1 MNEESS
7 SLSVVSGGAVLFF
20 IGNIIKNISG
30 FLLQILLTR
39 TLGAASYGVYSY
51 AQTILSVVGVFA
63 RLGVT
68 ESIMRFVP
76 EFQYDKDTQGGY
88 VTIAFCTSIVGSI
101 ILSILLF
108 IYAGKIN
115 EFTLGKPLFTD
126 VLRILAIFLPF
137 QVIIQAIS
145 NTFRAFEDAMNQIFI
160 RDILVP
166 TLNVVSIAI
175 ALVLGA
181 TIVGASAA
189 IVFAGV
195 LATGISLSL
204 LIKKI
209 DIAVN
214 FDIGSCELSQ
224 YYRFSVPLT
233 LTAAGS
239 LLYTN
244 VDRLMVGYF
253 IGDVEVGI
261 YAVAI
266 GLASVTGLALSGLNQ
281 LFPPIASKLYSRDE
295 REELQRVFQTVTRWS
310 FTLCLLPA
318 LLLYTFRFEVL
329 SLFGSEFTRGS
340 VVLSLFIAGQI
351 TRNAVGPSGYM
362 LTMTEH
368 QYIVLFNRWFLGISN
383 VVANYILITKYGFVG
398 AAVASALTLALVNV
412 FRLVEIWIL
421 ERHYPYTRRFVKPIV
436 AAVVVAASIG
446 LIRSNLLNYGVSGT
460 VLLVSGG
467 FLGTL
472 IYSSI
477 LYILG
482 IDQVDYKIY
491 RELKGE
497 SE

>member
-1 MNEESS
+1 
-7 SLSVVSGGAVLFF
+7 
-20 IGNIIKNISG
+20 
-30 FLLQILLTR
+30 
-39 TLGAASYGVYSY
+39 
-51 AQTILSVVGVFA
+51 
-63 RLGVT
+63 
-68 ESIMRFVP
+68 
-76 EFQYDKDTQGGY
+76 
-88 VTIAFCTSIVGSI
+88 
-101 ILSILLF
+101 
-108 IYAGKIN
+108 
-115 EFTLGKPLFTD
+115 
-126 VLRILAIFLPF
+126 
-137 QVIIQAIS
+137 
-145 NTFRAFEDAMNQIFI
+145 
-160 RDILVP
+160 
-166 TLNVVSIAI
+166 
-175 ALVLGA
+175 
-181 TIVGASAA
+181 
-189 IVFAGV
+189 
-195 LATGISLSL
+195 
-204 LIKKI
+204 
-209 DIAVN
+209 
-214 FDIGSCELSQ
+214 
-224 YYRFSVPLT
+224 
-233 LTAAGS
+233 
-239 LLYTN
+239 
-244 VDRLMVGYF
+244 MVGYF